1 MGRESARKK
10 HCMRRGF
17 TLLETMIVVLIVT
30 AISAIFLPGL
40 ASRAASGRIGHAAQ
54 SLESGAALAAA
65 EAMERG
71 VIVALVA
78 EDWDGQWVLW
88 AEDVKPELLGEVLAP
103 RGDLPPLPPDEDQ
116 TRRVELA
123 SFDGVKL
130 TDELPLVAI
139 GPEEEGPGSGRG
151 EEPDPS
157 EEAEPLP
164 PGEHERFVL
173 GVFFPDGSCRAGPAV
188 FLVAEDGRRRVVRFS
203 PLTGRVDIRVLPQ
216 EQAEAEQTGSEE
228 DADGGLEPPQPE
240 RPGSRPPPP
249 GDDGG
254 GPP

>member
-1 MGRESARKK
+1 
-10 HCMRRGF
+10 MRRGF

-30 AISAIFLPGL
+30 AISAIVLPGL

-88 AEDVKPELLGEVLAP
+88 AEDVEPERLGEVLAP
-103 RGDLPPLPPDEDQ
+103 RGDLPPLPPEEDR

-123 SFDGVKL
+123 SFDGVEL
-130 TDELPLVAI
+130 TDELPPVAL
-139 GPEEEGPGSGRG
+139 GPEEGGPGMGSGPA
-151 EEPDPS
+151 EEPDLS
-157 EEAEPLP
+157 EEEEPLP
-164 PGEHERFVL
+164 PGEHERFML

-188 FLVAEDGRRRVVRFS
+188 YLVAEDGRRRVVRFS
-203 PLTGRVDIRVLPQ
+203 PLTGRVDVRVLPQ
-216 EQAEAEQTGSEE
+216 EQAEAEQLEGEG
-228 DADGGLEPPQPE
+228 DGGLEPPEPE
-240 RPGSRPPPP
+240 RPGRRPPPAD
-249 GDDGG
+249 DDGG